1 MELKMRK
8 NYVFQSFNI
17 SREIQ
22 SVGLVFC
29 VILFYILLAD
39 VFGFITTASLILL
52 IMTLPLIKTNR
63 ISTALLLIFFV
74 IGIYLLFYKVLQ
86 VPLP

>member
-17 SREIQ
+17 RREIQ

-29 VILFYILLAD
+29 VILFYILLAG
-39 VFGFITTASLILL
+39 VLGFITTASLILL